1 MAAAFPFQWK
11 RLKYTSSKGAFMS
24 FLVLSAHEH
33 LKSKISY
40 TLLGTPKVDGRE
52 GFSET
57 GKQAQELLRACS
69 AEIHKFPRFARLD
82 WISLGSA

>member
-11 RLKYTSSKGAFMS
+11 RTKYTSSKGAFMP
-24 FLVLSAHEH
+24 FLVLSGPDEY

-57 GKQAQELLRACS
+57 GKQAQELLWAWLRRN
-69 AEIHKFPRFARLD
+69 P
-82 WISLGSA
+82 